1 MSTKALHSR
10 HARTLGLAPSFG
22 FGDRLGTATS
32 GHILSLRAAGG
43 SIEGIFA
50 QQSIREMTRTQRSPD
65 DVMSAAARAV
75 GANGFSDVWGAD
87 ADHIKT
93 PDDARATAAAGFV
106 FFTIDPSEHVD
117 RQADDYDL
125 PTLETKLP
133 DVRAQVDWLET
144 YLNRTV
150 KVPEGPTI
158 QFDRPTVLRAAVKYG
173 PAIAH
178 AITTGNAIAEATR
191 AKQQSYEIEIS
202 VDETDQPTSLA
213 EHYIIAEQ
221 LRRHGLPVVSL
232 APRFIGDFEKG
243 VDYKGTVSAFAK
255 SVAEHAAIARHLG
268 PYKLSLHSGSDK
280 LSIYPDFAKATRG
293 LFHVKTAGTSY
304 MEALRVVARCAPA
317 EFRELCDFA
326 RQFYDRDKATY
337 HVSATLANVPAPADV
352 SSNEK
357 LVDLYLDAWPITPAG
372 HGFTAVGRQIL
383 HCTFGSVLTDAKF
396 GPLVRQIVTE
406 NQSVYDEV
414 LHDHFTRHLRALNAG
429 M

>member
-1 MSTKALHSR
+1 MSTSPSQR
-10 HARTLGLAPSFG
+10 TRTLGLQPSFG
-22 FGDRLGTATS
+22 FGDRLGTATP
-32 GHILSLRAAGG
+32 GHISSLRAAGG
-43 SIEGIFA
+43 SIKGIFA
-50 QQSIREMTRTQRSPD
+50 QQSIREMTRTKRSPD
-65 DVMSAAARAV
+65 DVMNAAAKAV
-75 GANGFSDVWGAD
+75 EAAGFDDAWGAD

-125 PTLETKLP
+125 PTLEAKLTA
-133 DVRAQVDWLET
+133 VREQVDWLET

-150 KVPEGPTI
+150 KVPDGATI
-158 QFDRPTVLRAAVKYG
+158 EFDRPTVLRAAVKYG
-173 PAIAH
+173 RAIAH
-178 AITTGNAIAEATR
+178 AVTMGKAIAEAAG
-191 AKQQSYEIEIS
+191 AKQQLFEIEIS

-221 LRRHGLPVVSL
+221 MRRHELPVVSL

-243 VDYKGTVSAFAK
+243 VDYKGSVATFAK

-317 EFRELCDFA
+317 ELRELCNFS
-326 RQFYDRDKATY
+326 REFYDRDKATY
-337 HVSATLANVPAPADV
+337 HVSATLENVPAPADV
-352 SSNEK
+352 SPDEK
-357 LVDLYLDAWPITPAG
+357 LVNIYLDAWPITPAG
-372 HGFTAVGRQIL
+372 RGFTSIGRQIL

-396 GPLVRQIVTE
+396 GPLVRQVVAE
-406 NQSVYDEV
+406 NQAVYDEV
-414 LHDHFTRHLRALNAG
+414 LHDHFTRHLRALAAG